1 MLYYKVIKDNIFIG
15 ISTALDLC
23 KYKLRD
29 GLPPLMLTCNLD
41 EAQYIVCANN
51 YYHDS
56 WLRPET
62 VKGLYPSA
70 SIIEIDKE
78 EFMALNKSIES
89 GEQIEVPK
97 TPEIP
102 DIDNTPSDPNQ
113 EITVE
118 YVKNTKIAEMNMMCT
133 NLIQKGF
140 DTKLSDGSSYHFSL
154 TEQDQLNLI
163 TLSTMVASG
172 ETEIPYHADGEPCKF
187 YTVNDINA
195 ILTAATAWKTYQ
207 VTYNNSLKTYINSL
221 EKITD
226 ISAITYGIEIP
237 VDYQSDVLKALLMQ
251 QQ

>member
-1 MLYYKVIKDNIFIG
+1 MLYYKVIKDNTFIG
-15 ISTALDLC
+15 VSTALDLC

-29 GLPPLMLTCNLD
+29 DLPPLMLSCSLD
-41 EAQYIVCANN
+41 EAQYIVCSDS

-62 VKGLYPSA
+62 VKGLYPFA

-78 EFMALNKSIES
+78 EFAALSKSIES
-89 GEQIEVPK
+89 GEQVEVPE
-97 TPEIP
+97 TPEVP
-102 DIDNTPSDPNQ
+102 DIDDTPSDPNQ

-118 YVKNTKIAEMNMMCT
+118 YVKSAKIAEMNLMCT

-140 DTKLSDGSSYHFSL
+140 DVKLSDGSPHHFSL

-172 ETEIPYHADGEPCKF
+172 ETAIPYHADGEPCKF
-187 YTVNDINA
+187 FSTDDITT
-195 ILTAATAWKTYQ
+195 ILNAATSWKTYQ

-221 EKITD
+221 DKITE
-226 ISAITYGIEIP
+226 ISAITYGMDIP
-237 VDYQSDVLKALLMQ
+237 VDYQSDVLKVLLMQ
-251 QQ
+251 Q

>member
-1 MLYYKVIKDNIFIG
+1 MLYYKVIKDNTFIG
-15 ISTALDLC
+15 VSTALDLC

-41 EAQYIVCANN
+41 EAQYIVCADN

-62 VKGLYPSA
+62 VKGLYSSA
-70 SIIEIDKE
+70 SVIEIDEE
-78 EFMALNKSIES
+78 EFTALSKSIES
-89 GEQIEVPK
+89 GEKIEVPETPK
-97 TPEIP
+97 TP
-102 DIDNTPSDPNQ
+102 DIDDTLSDPNQ

-118 YVKNTKIAEMNMMCT
+118 YVRNAKVAEMNMMCT

-140 DTKLSDGSSYHFSL
+140 DVELSDGNSHHFSL

-172 ETEIPYHADGEPCKF
+172 ETAIPYHADSEPCKF
-187 YTVNDINA
+187 YPVDDITA
-195 ILTAATAWKTYQ
+195 ILNAATSWKTYQ

-221 EKITD
+221 DKITE
-226 ISAITYGIEIP
+226 ISAITYGMDIP
-237 VDYQSDVLKALLMQ
+237 VDYQSDVLRVLLMQ
-251 QQ
+251 Q

>member
-1 MLYYKVIKDNIFIG
+1 M
-15 ISTALDLC
+15 
-23 KYKLRD
+23 
-29 GLPPLMLTCNLD
+29 
-41 EAQYIVCANN
+41 
-51 YYHDS
+51 
-56 WLRPET
+56 RPET

-140 DTKLSDGSSYHFSL
+140 DIKLSDGSSYHFSL

-172 ETEIPYHADGEPCKF
+172 ETEIPYHADGELCKF

-207 VTYNNSLKTYINSL
+207 VTYNNSLKKYINSL

>member
-1 MLYYKVIKDNIFIG
+1 MLYYKIIKDNTFIG
-15 ISTALDLC
+15 VSTSFDLC
-23 KYKLRD
+23 KYKERED
-29 GLPPLMLTCNLD
+29 LPPIMLTCALE
-41 EAQYIVCANN
+41 EAQYIVCENN

-56 WLRPET
+56 WLRPEI
-62 VKGLYPSA
+62 VKGLYHPA
-70 SIIEIDKE
+70 SVIEIDKE
-78 EFMALNKSIES
+78 EFIALSKSIES
-89 GEQIEVPK
+89 GEEIEVSE
-97 TPEIP
+97 EIP
-102 DIDNTPSDPNQ
+102 ETPDIEEPSDPNE

-118 YVKNTKIAEMNMMCT
+118 YVKSKKIAEMNAMCSS
-133 NLIQKGF
+133 LIRNGF
-140 DTKLSDGSSYHFSL
+140 DVELSDGISHHFSL

-172 ETEIPYHADGEPCKF
+172 ETAIPYHADGEPCKF

>member
-1 MLYYKVIKDNIFIG
+1 M
-15 ISTALDLC
+15 
-23 KYKLRD
+23 
-29 GLPPLMLTCNLD
+29 
-41 EAQYIVCANN
+41 
-51 YYHDS
+51 
-56 WLRPET
+56 RPET

-140 DTKLSDGSSYHFSL
+140 DIKLSDGSSYHFSL

-207 VTYNNSLKTYINSL
+207 VTYNNSLKKYINSL

>member
-1 MLYYKVIKDNIFIG
+1 
-15 ISTALDLC
+15 
-23 KYKLRD
+23 
-29 GLPPLMLTCNLD
+29 
-41 EAQYIVCANN
+41 
-51 YYHDS
+51 
-56 WLRPET
+56 
-62 VKGLYPSA
+62 
-70 SIIEIDKE
+70 
-78 EFMALNKSIES
+78 
-89 GEQIEVPK
+89 
-97 TPEIP
+97 
-102 DIDNTPSDPNQ
+102 
-113 EITVE
+113 
-118 YVKNTKIAEMNMMCT
+118 MMCT

-140 DTKLSDGSSYHFSL
+140 DIKLSDGSSHHFSL

-195 ILTAATAWKTYQ
+195 ILNAATAWKTYQ